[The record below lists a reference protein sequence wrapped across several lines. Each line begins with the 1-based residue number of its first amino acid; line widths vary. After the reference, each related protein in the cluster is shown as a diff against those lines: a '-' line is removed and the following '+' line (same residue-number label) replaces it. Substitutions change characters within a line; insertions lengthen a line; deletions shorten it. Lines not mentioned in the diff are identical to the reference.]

1 MLLFMCFYL
10 GIAQDNITK
19 HRVSRGETI
28 IDIAKKYNVT
38 PYDIQQ
44 ANLATLNSLDDIK
57 ENDVLI
63 IPKSKIKTPQLESA
77 SAAIKS
83 SAANQSLTYTVR
95 KGETKYG
102 LAKRFG
108 ISISELEASN
118 PHIVSGLNEGHILKV
133 NTSIENIPE
142 PSPVVGE
149 ETTDFTL
156 ERYKNHL
163 VLKGETLWGISHAN
177 GLTVEQ
183 LVGNNTDVLTGIL
196 REGQTLKVPQIK
208 QVPSPYETY
217 FVKSGDTKYGLSK
230 KYETTIA
237 ALEQL
242 NPHIVRMLQIDHT
255 IRIPSNVATNP
266 SETITSVTTSETPEQ
281 NESGETIK
289 SSSEEIQ
296 TETQEP
302 KTQAQN
308 ESDETVKTSSAEVQI
323 ETQEPKIQEPI
334 ENKEVVTEEVIVE
347 KSEPEYTPPQSEAT
361 PNVKSEAYDYY
372 EIQPKETL
380 YGLAKKAEM
389 SIADFVALNP
399 ELKESVQIG
408 TTIKMPKKG
417 NEVAETTVSKPPL
430 KIEASGKY
438 KNLSNTIN
446 TAQDKKIMFLLPFTE
461 ARFSDEIKSPK
472 NFSNVSDE
480 FTRKH
485 LEFYS
490 GAKIAIDSINRLGLT
505 VETMIIE
512 AENSQINTKLMASA
526 NEQNI
531 KSYDAIILPFY
542 GNVEENLAALV
553 AEERIPVVTAASI
566 AHQQNVNNLF
576 SAMPSINQQRKK
588 VLDYMTSKEG
598 NIIVVSDVNR
608 TESKDFISAY
618 IPYAKFI
625 ELRQNGTFSEDEL
638 ISYFKKD
645 KLNYVI
651 LESERNSVFLN
662 VTNLLLSELNS
673 YSIQLAVL
681 ESSIIPDND
690 DVSIKRYR
698 ILKMLIPSLT
708 PAVSNGK
715 SERFTSK
722 YQKTYNSQPTTN
734 AMLGFD
740 ITFDT
745 LLRLSQQQTFEASAK
760 NDITEYVRLKFEY
773 KPNDSGGYN
782 NDGIYILQYDTNS
795 NFQEVD

>member
-1 MLLFMCFYL
+1 M
-10 GIAQDNITK
+10 GIAQENITK
-19 HRVSRGETI
+19 HTVSRGETI
-28 IDIAKKYNVT
+28 IDISKKYNVT

-83 SAANQSLTYTVR
+83 SAANQSLSYTVR

-108 ISISELEASN
+108 ITISELEASN
-118 PHIVSGLNEGHILKV
+118 PQIVAGLNEGHILKV
-133 NTSIENIPE
+133 NTSVENIPE
-142 PSPVVGE
+142 PSPVVGK
-149 ETTDFTL
+149 ETTDFTF
-156 ERYKNHL
+156 EGYKNHL

-196 REGQTLKVPQIK
+196 REGQTLKVPKIK
-208 QVPSPYETY
+208 QIPSPYESY
-217 FVKSGDTKYGLSK
+217 IVKSGDTKYGLSK

-242 NPHIVRMLQIDHT
+242 NPHIVRMLQIGHT
-255 IRIPSNVATNP
+255 LRIPSDIATNP
-266 SETITSVTTSETPEQ
+266 SETIPSVITSEIREQ
-281 NESGETIK
+281 N
-289 SSSEEIQ
+289 Q
-296 TETQEP
+296 T
-302 KTQAQN
+302 
-308 ESDETVKTSSAEVQI
+308 DETVKASSAEVQTD
-323 ETQEPKIQEPI
+323 TQEPKIQEPI
-334 ENKEVVTEEVIVE
+334 ESKEVVPDEVKVE
-347 KSEPEYTPPQSEAT
+347 KSEPENIPAELEAT
-361 PNVKSEAYDYY
+361 PNLKSEAYDYY
-372 EIQPKETL
+372 KIQPKETL

-399 ELKESVQIG
+399 ELKESVPIG
-408 TTIKMPKKG
+408 ITIKIPKKG
-417 NEVAETTVSKPPL
+417 NEIAETTVSKPPL

-438 KNLSNTIN
+438 KNLSNTIS

-461 ARFSDEIKSPK
+461 TRFSDEIKSPK

-490 GAKIAIDSINRLGLT
+490 GAKIAIDSIKKLGLT

-512 AENSQINTKLMASA
+512 AENIQLNTKLMASA
-526 NEQNI
+526 NAQNI

-553 AEERIPVVTAASI
+553 SEERIPVITAASI

-576 SAMPSINQQRKK
+576 GALPSINQQRKK

-608 TESKDFISAY
+608 SESKDFISAY
-618 IPYAKFI
+618 VPYAKFI

-638 ISYFKKD
+638 ISYFNKD

-681 ESSIIPDND
+681 EPSIIPDND
-690 DVSIKRYR
+690 DVSIKRFR
-698 ILKMLIPSLT
+698 ILKMLFPSLT
-708 PAVSNGK
+708 PAVSNGS
-715 SERFTSK
+715 SERFASK
-722 YQKTYNSQPTTN
+722 YQKTYKSQPTIN

-760 NDITEYVRLKFEY
+760 NDITEYIRLKFEY